1 MEGLATKE
9 QVAEYLNVKP
19 GTLDAWAK
27 QKKGPVYSKIEG
39 LRRYDWAD
47 VKSWVEAR
55 KIAPTAGK

>member
-27 QKKGPVYSKIEG
+27 TGRGPEYSKIEG
-39 LRRYDWAD
+39 LRRYNWAD
-47 VKSWVEAR
+47 VHKWVEAR
-55 KIAPTAGK
+55 KVRH